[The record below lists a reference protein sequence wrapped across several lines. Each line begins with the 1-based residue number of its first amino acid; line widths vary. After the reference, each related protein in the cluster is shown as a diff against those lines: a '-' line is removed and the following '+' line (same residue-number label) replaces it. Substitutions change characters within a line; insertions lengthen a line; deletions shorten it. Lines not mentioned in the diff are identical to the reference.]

1 MKIERP
7 KPEKPITEAMQQ
19 GKEPLR
25 SFGDLLQFIKQAKP
39 TTGEETPDTN
49 VPNPT
54 ANLSNPAGEAPAP
67 EQPAPDHSILPD
79 GQEPT

>member
-1 MKIERP
+1 VKIERP

-39 TTGEETPDTN
+39 TNGEETPNAN
-49 VPNPT
+49 VQNP
-54 ANLSNPAGEAPAP
+54 ANLSNPTVDAPAP
-67 EQPAPDHSILPD
+67 EQPAPDNPILPD
-79 GQEPT
+79 GQEPA